1 MRLETFV
8 ALRYLQPRR
17 GRGVI
22 SVVSAIAMFG
32 FAAGVGALILALAIT
47 NGFSDALQQE
57 LVGAT
62 AHVNLLRKDPVGF
75 PDYRQLMGK
84 LQHIPHVEA
93 LAPVV
98 YDEVFLS
105 HQNRSAQATVK
116 GIQPAAEQHIGNIL
130 QKVIEGSWQPL
141 QTDPGGRNLLLGKD
155 LADSLGV
162 SVGDWV
168 DVYVPHAVLTPL
180 GYAGRTL
187 SFQVVGIF
195 QTGFAD
201 FDGGWVY
208 SSFQAVQQL
217 RPGLN
222 GNSDRASSIEFR
234 LDNIYD
240 ADQVAAQAQTL
251 AGPQFATTTWISQN
265 RAIFQALK
273 LERLGTVI
281 VIGLIVFVAALNV
294 LIMLTMLVME
304 KRKEI
309 AVLLSMGARRGQ
321 IRRIFIYQGLIL
333 AAAGTMV
340 GLVLSYSLAW
350 AANRYQWIHIS
361 AAVYAI
367 DYVPF
372 HTHWR
377 DGLLVTLLSLGVS
390 LLATIY
396 PARRAV
402 QVLPVETLRY
412 E

>member
-1 MRLETFV
+1 MSLETFV

-22 SVVSAIAMFG
+22 SIVSAIAMFG

-75 PDYRQLMGK
+75 SDYRQLMAK
-84 LQHIPHVEA
+84 LQHIPHVQA
-93 LAPVV
+93 LAPVI

-105 HQNRSAQATVK
+105 HQGHAAQATIK

-141 QTDPGGRNLLLGKD
+141 QSDPNGKNLLIGKD

-162 SVGDWV
+162 TIGDWV
-168 DVYVPHAVLTPL
+168 EVYVPHAVLTPM

-187 SFQVVGIF
+187 SFQVAGIF
-195 QTGFAD
+195 QTGFSD
-201 FDGGWVY
+201 FDGSWVY
-208 SSFQAVQQL
+208 ASFQSVQQL
-217 RPGLN
+217 RPPSN
-222 GNSDRASSIEFR
+222 GNLDRASSIEFR
-234 LDNIYD
+234 LDDIYA
-240 ADQVAAQAQTL
+240 ADQVAQAAEKI
-251 AGPQFATTTWISQN
+251 AGPKFATTTWISQN
-265 RAIFQALK
+265 RPIFQALK

-333 AAAGTMV
+333 SSAGTFA
-340 GLVLSYSLAW
+340 GLAVSYSLAW
-350 AANRYQWIHIS
+350 AANRYQWIHVS

-372 HTHWR
+372 HPHWR
-377 DGLLVTLLSLGVS
+377 DGVLVTLLSLGVS